1 MQEYRQVK
9 QRVQFQAR
17 DCCYRCLLPQKV
29 CQPNSHGGQCLDADL
44 LGLFLVQIARAP
56 CLISDI
62 LPDSG
67 ALTEGLADLEA
78 TEVVLRL
85 IQIDQ
90 EVLGTETPKVV
101 LLFLH
106 FCSRFQDQSEAK
118 E

>member
-9 QRVQFQAR
+9 HRVQFQAR

-29 CQPNSHGGQCLDADL
+29 CQPNSHGGLCLDADL
-44 LGLFLVQIARAP
+44 LGAFLVQIARVP
-56 CLISDI
+56 GLISDM

-78 TEVVLRL
+78 IEVARRF

-90 EVLGTETPKVV
+90 EALGTETPKVV

-106 FCSRFQDQSEAK
+106 FCRRFREQAEAK
-118 E
+118 G